1 MNKRFWPS
9 LCVFTVI
16 FGGTLELLSLSSIGR
31 APARPP
37 IPLPG
42 YEYVSATRDGQ
53 ADQSIFYFDFFGF
66 GQRIKDADALVAGS
80 SHAEFGIRAS
90 AIANRSFN
98 MGLGGGESIDFAIL
112 LFERYQPHPAL
123 LVLDPFSTDKGLS
136 TEASRVLRL
145 TRFEAYQRVLG
156 IWAGF
161 ARDWILQGLLPR
173 LTFAQWKV
181 KYEAPL
187 GSTVIRDWNTA
198 DVTSFYTEHGEVFT
212 GVTGHMVIDGPAM
225 INYEPSSKDA
235 VSLQGRA
242 ATTLV
247 TTIPYPSY
255 SESSARHFAQAINGK
270 FVSIAPLGLTFFDFH
285 HLDAKGRD
293 IATKRLIEAAP

>member
-1 MNKRFWPS
+1 MNKLFWPS
-9 LCVFTVI
+9 LCVFTIV
-16 FGGTLELLSLSSIGR
+16 FGGTLELLSLWSIGR

-90 AIANRSFN
+90 AFANRSFN

-112 LFERYQPHPAL
+112 LFERYKPHPAL

-198 DVTSFYTEHGEVFT
+198 DVTSFYTDHGEVFT
-212 GVTGHMVIDGPAM
+212 GATGHIVIDGPAM
-225 INYEPSSKDA
+225 INYEPSNEDA

-255 SESSARHFAQAINGK
+255 NESSTRHFAQAINGK

-293 IATKRLIEAAP
+293 LATKRLIEAAP